1 MVEGLD
7 IHIISYIHTLV
18 HTYVH
23 TNNRAAPKN
32 PVVVFV
38 TVINGRFFK
47 NISVMYS
54 RGQTIGYRFHR
65 GYER

>member
-23 TNNRAAPKN
+23 TNNRAAPNN
-32 PVVVFV
+32 PVVGFI
-38 TVINGRFFK
+38 TVMNGRFLK
-47 NISVMYS
+47 IISVMYS
-54 RGQTIGYRFHR
+54 RG
-65 GYER
+65 

>member
-23 TNNRAAPKN
+23 TNNRAAPEN

-38 TVINGRFFK
+38 TVINGRLK
-47 NISVMYS
+47 KYISVMYS
-54 RGQTIGYRFHR
+54 RG
-65 GYER
+65 